1 MSIIDKLKTEL
12 DRAGRAA
19 AGALD
24 EGKVRLEAFR
34 ARQLADKSAEALGY
48 AVYRA
53 KKAGQELDAA
63 TLQRLYDALDAR
75 ELEVVALEAR
85 MKKDEEAATNQE
97 PPAAPPSG
105 T

>member
-1 MSIIDKLKTEL
+1 MSIINKLKTEL

-24 EGKVRLEAFR
+24 EGKLRLEAFR

-53 KKAGQELDAA
+53 RKGGQELDAA
-63 TLQRLYDALDAR
+63 TMQRLYDALDAR
-75 ELEVVALEAR
+75 EMEVAALEAR
-85 MKKDEEAATNQE
+85 MKKDEAQGAGREE
-97 PPAAPPSG
+97 PTPP
-105 T
+105 TP

>member
-1 MSIIDKLKTEL
+1 MSILNKLKTEL

-24 EGKVRLEAFR
+24 EGKLRLEAFR

-53 KKAGQELDAA
+53 KKAGQDMDAA
-63 TLQRLYDALDAR
+63 ALQRLYDALDAR
-75 ELEVVALEAR
+75 ELEVAALEAR
-85 MKKDEEAATNQE
+85 MKDEDKEKKE
-97 PPAAPPSG
+97 PGPPPP
-105 T
+105 TP